1 MSIYNDISP
10 QVLLIVGIIVGVL
23 FALVVLRICC
33 DVRVLR
39 RGREE
44 LHNRIK
50 RLRLN
55 DMIERTGIK
64 HETYFHKTSDLD
76 KERHIWACEHCP
88 EPEECEQM
96 FEGENIDPHNFCPN
110 IDELEDIKR
119 GHRPVHH

>member
-1 MSIYNDISP
+1 MSLYNDISP
-10 QVLLIVGIIVGVL
+10 QVLLIIGIIVGVL
-23 FALVVLRICC
+23 FAAMVLRICC

-39 RGREE
+39 KGRAE
-44 LHNRIK
+44 LDSRIK

-64 HETYFHKTSDLD
+64 RETYLHKTSDMD

-88 EPEECEQM
+88 EPGECEHM
-96 FEGENIDPHNFCPN
+96 FEGENIDPHTYCPN
-110 IDELEDIKR
+110 IDELEDIKH